1 MNVFYCVQ
9 YVSFH
14 TMAYGNCF
22 FFIFNFSPFFFGQ
35 PSVPPGVVPKA
46 CPNVAYAASPVLKCL
61 LNDVSCHLLWLMAA
75 GAEREGWTYLSVR
88 C

>member
-1 MNVFYCVQ
+1 MCFIESSMSLSIPWHMETA
-9 YVSFH
+9 SFLFLIFLL
-14 TMAYGNCF
+14 F
-22 FFIFNFSPFFFGQ
+22 FCQ

-46 CPNVAYAASPVLKCL
+46 CPNVAYAASRVLKCL